1 MTTSRDNSGFTL
13 VELMVVILVLG
24 ILVTLAAFSMRP
36 FLNAQRVRSASYEL
50 FSTIV
55 FARSEALK
63 RNTTVTIT
71 PAAGGWQDGW
81 TITSGIS
88 TLRSQAAQT
97 GVVITSAA
105 SSVSYASTGRLLSTS
120 PTFQVDTSDT
130 PTSNVRCISIDLSGL
145 PKTKKET
152 CS

>member
-71 PAAGGWQDGW
+71 PAAGGW
-81 TITSGIS
+81 
-88 TLRSQAAQT
+88 
-97 GVVITSAA
+97 
-105 SSVSYASTGRLLSTS
+105 
-120 PTFQVDTSDT
+120 
-130 PTSNVRCISIDLSGL
+130 
-145 PKTKKET
+145 
-152 CS
+152 